1 MSKLQ
6 ITGVVASIIGATV
19 SVTLLLIAGKST
31 PTLLLVMFV
40 GWVALPF
47 VMLLVGI
54 VWKGISEL
62 IRTAFSATSIV
73 VTLASIA
80 VYSYF
85 TLWPLPSTPAR
96 TWLLMPAFSLIAIV
110 AVVLFARFRRKKTE

>member
-19 SVTLLLIAGKST
+19 SVILLLIAGKST

-62 IRTAFSATSIV
+62 VRTAFSATSIV

-96 TWLLMPAFSLIAIV
+96 TWLLVPAFSLIAIV
-110 AVVLFARFRRKKTE
+110 AVVLFARLRRKKTE

>member
-31 PTLLLVMFV
+31 PLFLLVFFV

-47 VMLLVGI
+47 VVLLVGI

-62 IRTAFSATSIV
+62 VRTAFSATSIV

-96 TWLLMPAFSLIAIV
+96 TWLLVPAFSLIAIV